1 MMGKI
6 LLNGIEYSSGG
17 SASHIY
23 STTEQQV
30 GKGTD
35 GKPIYEISVDTG
47 ALPNNTTK
55 TVAHG
60 VSNMKFAKVII
71 GSARNTNTGIRIP
84 LPYVYKSGSTAKC
97 LQVYVDDTNITL
109 VSMENM
115 SGYTE
120 SEVTIQYNKTTD

>member
-17 SASHIY
+17 SSEHIY
-23 STTEQQV
+23 STTEQKV

-35 GKPIYEISVDTG
+35 GKPIYEITVDTG
-47 ALPNNTTK
+47 TLPNNTTK
-55 TVAHG
+55 TITHG
-60 VSNMKFAKVII
+60 ISDLKAVIDLR
-71 GSARNTNTGIRIP
+71 GYARNTNSGINIP
-84 LPYVYKSGSTAKC
+84 IPYVYKSGSSAGC
-97 LQVYVDDTNITL
+97 LQVYVDDTNIYL

>member
-1 MMGKI
+1 MGKI

-17 SASHIY
+17 SSSHIY